1 MRQRKKRRSPMP
13 EIYIALFLLLF
24 YLPILVVILFSFNDS
39 KMFQWSGFTFSWYEE
54 LMQDQ
59 TIWQSFFTSLKLAVL
74 SSLAAAILG
83 TLGAVGMAGQ
93 AVPYQRAFG
102 KRILGPHYDPG
113 NYSGH
118 GLPYRFYH
126 LSNPLWDGHDGNR
139 PYHVLCPLYFHQCQG
154 PADGLD
160 PSIGEAALDLGA
172 SRKRMFFDITL
183 PLILPAVASGMLLAF
198 AMSMD
203 DVVISFFTNGPDTN
217 TLPLQIYSMMKGG
230 NAGNQRFMYP
240 DAGRCFSPCRPFPP
254 VSRPSQN
261 SLTSHYRQ
269 EIPASVIKRT
279 GRAFQ

>member
-39 KMFQWSGFTFSWYEE
+39 KMFQWSGFTFSWSEE

-83 TLGAVGMAGQ
+83 TLGAVGMAGRQ
-93 AVPYQRAFG
+93 FRTKGLLENVSLVPIMIPEIILGMAYLTVFTIFQIPFGMVTMVIAHTTFCVPYIFINVKAR
-102 KRILGPHYDPG
+102 LT
-113 NYSGH
+113 
-118 GLPYRFYH
+118 
-126 LSNPLWDGHDGNR
+126 
-139 PYHVLCPLYFHQCQG
+139 
-154 PADGLD
+154 GLD

-217 TLPLQIYSMMKGG
+217 TLPLQIYSMMKMGVTPEI
-230 NAGNQRFMYP
+230 NALCTLMLGAVFLLVALFRLFRVRRKT
-240 DAGRCFSPCRPFPP
+240 A
-254 VSRPSQN
+254 
-261 SLTSHYRQ
+261 
-269 EIPASVIKRT
+269 
-279 GRAFQ
+279 

>member
-83 TLGAVGMAGQ
+83 TLGAVGMAGRQ
-93 AVPYQRAFG
+93 FRTKGLLENVSLVPIMIPEIILGMAYLTVFTIFQIPFGMVTMVIAHTTFCVPYIFINVKAR
-102 KRILGPHYDPG
+102 LT
-113 NYSGH
+113 
-118 GLPYRFYH
+118 
-126 LSNPLWDGHDGNR
+126 
-139 PYHVLCPLYFHQCQG
+139 
-154 PADGLD
+154 GLD

-217 TLPLQIYSMMKGG
+217 TLPLQIYSMMKMGVTPEI
-230 NAGNQRFMYP
+230 NALCTLMLGAVFLLVALFRLFRVHRKT
-240 DAGRCFSPCRPFPP
+240 A
-254 VSRPSQN
+254 
-261 SLTSHYRQ
+261 
-269 EIPASVIKRT
+269 
-279 GRAFQ
+279 

>member
-1 MRQRKKRRSPMP
+1 MP

-39 KMFQWSGFTFSWYEE
+39 KMFQWSGFTFSWYEQ

-83 TLGAVGMAGQ
+83 TLGAVGMAGRQ
-93 AVPYQRAFG
+93 FRTKGLLENVSLIPIMIPEIILGMAYLTVFTIFQIPFGMVTMVIAHTTFCVPYIFINVKAR
-102 KRILGPHYDPG
+102 LT
-113 NYSGH
+113 
-118 GLPYRFYH
+118 
-126 LSNPLWDGHDGNR
+126 
-139 PYHVLCPLYFHQCQG
+139 
-154 PADGLD
+154 GLD

-217 TLPLQIYSMMKGG
+217 TLPLQIYSMMKMGVTPEI
-230 NAGNQRFMYP
+230 NALCTLMLGAVFLLVALFRLFRVHRKT
-240 DAGRCFSPCRPFPP
+240 A
-254 VSRPSQN
+254 
-261 SLTSHYRQ
+261 
-269 EIPASVIKRT
+269 
-279 GRAFQ
+279 

>member
-1 MRQRKKRRSPMP
+1 MP

-83 TLGAVGMAGQ
+83 TLGAVGMAGRQ
-93 AVPYQRAFG
+93 FRTKGLLENVSLVPIMIPEIILGMAYLTVFTIFQIPFGMVTMVIAHTTFCVPYIFINVKAR
-102 KRILGPHYDPG
+102 LT
-113 NYSGH
+113 
-118 GLPYRFYH
+118 
-126 LSNPLWDGHDGNR
+126 
-139 PYHVLCPLYFHQCQG
+139 
-154 PADGLD
+154 GLD

-217 TLPLQIYSMMKGG
+217 TLPLQIYSMMKMGVTPEI
-230 NAGNQRFMYP
+230 NALCTLMLGAVFLLVALFRLFRVHRKT
-240 DAGRCFSPCRPFPP
+240 A
-254 VSRPSQN
+254 
-261 SLTSHYRQ
+261 
-269 EIPASVIKRT
+269 
-279 GRAFQ
+279 

>member
-39 KMFQWSGFTFSWYEE
+39 KMFQWSGFTFSWYEQ

-83 TLGAVGMAGQ
+83 TLGAVGMAGRQ
-93 AVPYQRAFG
+93 FRTKGLLENVSLIPIMIPEIILGMAYLTVFTIFQIPFGMVTMVIAHTTFCVPYIFINVKAR
-102 KRILGPHYDPG
+102 LT
-113 NYSGH
+113 
-118 GLPYRFYH
+118 
-126 LSNPLWDGHDGNR
+126 
-139 PYHVLCPLYFHQCQG
+139 
-154 PADGLD
+154 GLD

-217 TLPLQIYSMMKGG
+217 TLPLQIYSMMKMGVTPEI
-230 NAGNQRFMYP
+230 NALCTLMLGAVFLLVALFRLFRVHRKT
-240 DAGRCFSPCRPFPP
+240 A
-254 VSRPSQN
+254 
-261 SLTSHYRQ
+261 
-269 EIPASVIKRT
+269 
-279 GRAFQ
+279 

>member
-83 TLGAVGMAGQ
+83 TLGAVGMAGRQ
-93 AVPYQRAFG
+93 FRTKGLLENVSLVPIMIPEIILGMAYLTVFTIFQIPFGMVTMVIAHTTFCVPYIFINVKAR
-102 KRILGPHYDPG
+102 LT
-113 NYSGH
+113 
-118 GLPYRFYH
+118 
-126 LSNPLWDGHDGNR
+126 
-139 PYHVLCPLYFHQCQG
+139 
-154 PADGLD
+154 GLD

-183 PLILPAVASGMLLAF
+183 PLILPAVSSGMLLAF

-217 TLPLQIYSMMKGG
+217 TLPLQIYSMMKMGVTPEI
-230 NAGNQRFMYP
+230 NALCTLMLGAVFLLVALFHLFRVRRKT
-240 DAGRCFSPCRPFPP
+240 A
-254 VSRPSQN
+254 
-261 SLTSHYRQ
+261 
-269 EIPASVIKRT
+269 
-279 GRAFQ
+279 

>member
-83 TLGAVGMAGQ
+83 TLGAVGMAGRQ
-93 AVPYQRAFG
+93 FRTKGLLENVSLVPIMIPEIILGMAYLTVFTIFQIPFGMVTMVIAHTTFCVPYIFINVKAR
-102 KRILGPHYDPG
+102 LT
-113 NYSGH
+113 
-118 GLPYRFYH
+118 
-126 LSNPLWDGHDGNR
+126 
-139 PYHVLCPLYFHQCQG
+139 
-154 PADGLD
+154 GLD

-203 DVVISFFTNGPDTN
+203 DVVILLSK
-217 TLPLQIYSMMKGG
+217 Q
-230 NAGNQRFMYP
+230 
-240 DAGRCFSPCRPFPP
+240 
-254 VSRPSQN
+254 
-261 SLTSHYRQ
+261 SL
-269 EIPASVIKRT
+269 
-279 GRAFQ
+279 